1 MKYTREVLQ
10 QAVAASTSV
19 AGVLRYLGLQHTG
32 GGHAHISR
40 RIKHFD
46 IDTTHFTGQAWL
58 RGQVLPPRRP
68 PESYLREHPVGAP
81 RIQGHRLRRALIA
94 IGRTYACELC
104 GNDGTWLGK
113 PLTLHVDHING
124 VNNDCRRENLRFL
137 CPNCHA
143 QTPTHA
149 GRNKKRE

>member
-1 MKYTREVLQ
+1 MKFGKVHSDDEPTLDLVPLIDVILCLIIFFVVTTTFDSR
-10 QAVAASTSV
+10 S
-19 AGVLRYLGLQHTG
+19 VLRLQ
-32 GGHAHISR
+32 
-40 RIKHFD
+40 
-46 IDTTHFTGQAWL
+46 
-58 RGQVLPPRRP
+58 LPRADGIAT
-68 PESYLREHPVGAP
+68 PEM
-81 RIQGHRLRRALIA
+81 
-94 IGRTYACELC
+94 
-104 GNDGTWLGK
+104 GK